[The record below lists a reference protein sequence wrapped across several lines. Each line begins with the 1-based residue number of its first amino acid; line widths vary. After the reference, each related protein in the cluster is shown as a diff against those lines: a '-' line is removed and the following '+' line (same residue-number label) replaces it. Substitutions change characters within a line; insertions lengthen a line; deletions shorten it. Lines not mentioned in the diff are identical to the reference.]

1 MIISDNAKYKKK
13 KHPSNYFHLALG
25 MHQIGFI
32 VMLLPTNKEST
43 CTEVIPK
50 THNSSRIG
58 IEFYKQRETKEFIDY
73 AKNMAKKFGSKKL
86 FGDIGTTYIFDA
98 GNMLHRGS
106 SGTDRA
112 MLQINFTSS
121 LTNKQGTTNKDL
133 SLNNAIGKKPS
144 KAFNFEI
151 Q

>member
-1 MIISDNAKYKKK
+1 
-13 KHPSNYFHLALG
+13 
-25 MHQIGFI
+25 
-32 VMLLPTNKEST
+32 MLLPTNQEST

-58 IEFYKQRETKEFIDY
+58 IEFYKHRETKEFIEY
-73 AKNMAKKFGSKKL
+73 AKNKEKKLGSKKL

-106 SGTDRA
+106 AGTDRV
-112 MLQINFTSS
+112 MFQINFTSS
-121 LTNKQGTTNKDL
+121 FTNRQGTTEESSL
-133 SLNNAIGKKPS
+133 SIDAIGKKPS
-144 KAFNFEI
+144 KAFNFEM